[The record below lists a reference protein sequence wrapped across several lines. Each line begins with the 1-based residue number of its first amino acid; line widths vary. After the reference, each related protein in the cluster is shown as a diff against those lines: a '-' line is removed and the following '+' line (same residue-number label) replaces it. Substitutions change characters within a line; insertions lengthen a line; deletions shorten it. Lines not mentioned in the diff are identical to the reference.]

1 VTTDRRELLTIV
13 MPVYNE
19 AGTVGQVLDR
29 LLSIALPIDREII
42 VVDDGSTDGTGDVLN
57 RYRGVDG
64 VSIILATAN
73 GGKGSAVRLGLA
85 RAAGTIVTIQDADLE
100 LDPSELASL
109 VEPILRDDTRVVY
122 GSRFLAGR
130 PDAPWLTVVANR
142 VLTAVTNLLYR
153 SSLTDMETCYKVMRA
168 DVAASLDLEANRF
181 ELEPEITAK
190 ILLRGYRIKEL
201 PIRFEPRSRSAGKK
215 MRWRDGTQAL
225 AVLTR
230 LWWRGRANRGRPG
243 TGNGTPIGLLAA
255 VIALAIGAWW
265 NTFAAGGSDSHCY
278 LGQARLFAQGRTSLR
293 EPLSLDVAWPA
304 AGLTFAPA
312 GFIPSPV
319 AEGSSVAICSAGLS
333 LAMAPLIFLEPL
345 SKTWSERIAFLIV
358 PGLGAL
364 AVWLT
369 FVIGRRLGGPLV
381 GVVSAALLACDPI
394 FLYQIVQPMSDVP
407 AAALWLAVVVMV
419 TGPSPRSA
427 LSGGLAGSLAITTRP
442 NLLPLAAV
450 VALYVAA
457 TAYREEG
464 PRAALV
470 QPVAFG
476 FGLVPGGMVVAGFQL
491 AMYGSP
497 LKSGYGDAAGLFAV
511 AHLVPNLRLYL
522 GWLLEVHGPFLGLG
536 LLAPFVLRA
545 TNDRRNGSITVLLLA
560 LVATTLACYLPYLVF
575 DSWWYIRFLLPAVPL
590 LIVLTVLV
598 FHRALAFVPGLVLAR
613 APVLILGAALLGA
626 WWVKV
631 ADDRMAF
638 KLWQLE
644 RHFIDAGHY
653 AARLPGSAVVLTV
666 KDSGSVRFY
675 AKHPTV
681 SWNVLEPDWL
691 DPALETLRQKGRKPY
706 LLIEAD
712 EEERFKTRF
721 AGQSRLASLDWPP
734 VAQIGTS
741 IRVYDPDDRRR
752 YLAGETVASERLW
765 SPVARPR

>member
-1 VTTDRRELLTIV
+1 

-19 AGTVGQVLDR
+19 AATVGQVLDR

-42 VVDDGSTDGTGDVLN
+42 VVDDGSTDGTADVLS

-64 VSIILATAN
+64 VSIILATTN

-85 RAAGTIVTIQDADLE
+85 RATGTIVAIQDADLE
-100 LDPSELASL
+100 LDPSDLALL
-109 VEPILRDDTRVVY
+109 VEPILRDDARVVY

-153 SSLTDMETCYKVMRA
+153 SSLTDMETCYKVMRVE
-168 DVAASLDLEANRF
+168 VAASLGLEANRF

-190 ILLRGYRIKEL
+190 ILLRGYRITEL
-201 PIRFEPRSRSAGKK
+201 PIRFEARSRSAGKK

-230 LWWRGRANRGRPG
+230 LWWRGGANRGGGG
-243 TGNGTPIGLLAA
+243 TRNGTRIGLLAA
-255 VIALAIGAWW
+255 VIAFAMGSWW

-293 EPLSLDVAWPA
+293 EPLSLDAPWPM

-319 AEGSSVAICSAGLS
+319 EEGSSVPVCSAGLS
-333 LAMAPLIFLEPL
+333 VAMAPLVFLEPL
-345 SKTWSERIAFLIV
+345 SKTWSERIVFLIV
-358 PGLGAL
+358 PLLGAL

-369 FVIGRRLGGPLV
+369 FVIGRRLGGALV
-381 GVVSAALLACDPI
+381 GVVSAALLTCDPI

-407 AAALWLAVVVMV
+407 ATALWLAVVVMV
-419 TGPSPRSA
+419 TGRSPRRA
-427 LSGGLAGSLAITTRP
+427 LSGGLAGSLAIMTRP
-442 NLLPLAAV
+442 NLLPLAAA

-457 TAYREEG
+457 TAYREGG
-464 PRAALV
+464 PRAVLR
-470 QPVAFG
+470 QTVAYG
-476 FGLVPGGMVVAGFQL
+476 FGMVPGAMAVAGFQH

-497 LKSGYGDAAGLFAV
+497 LKSGYGDAAGLFAL
-511 AHLVPNLRLYL
+511 AHVVPNTRLYL

-545 TNDRRNGSITVLLLA
+545 SNDRRNVSIIVLLLA

-575 DSWWYIRFLLPAVPL
+575 DAWWYIRFLLPGVPL
-590 LIVLTVLV
+590 MIVLTVLV
-598 FHRALAFVPGLVLAR
+598 FHRALASLPGLVRVR
-613 APVLILGAALLGA
+613 APVLILGAVLLGA

-631 ADDRMAF
+631 ADDRLAF

-644 RHFIDAGHY
+644 RHCIDAGHY
-653 AARLPGSAVVLTV
+653 AARLPGNAVVLTV
-666 KDSGSVRFY
+666 KDSGSVLFY

-681 SWNVLEPDWL
+681 SWDVLEPDWL
-691 DPALETLRQKGRKPY
+691 DSAFETLRQKGRKPY
-706 LLIEAD
+706 ILIEAD
-712 EEERFKTRF
+712 EEEPFKTRF
-721 AGQSRLASLDWPP
+721 AGKSSLASLDWPP
-734 VAQIGTS
+734 VVQIGTS
-741 IRVYDPDDRRR
+741 IRVYDPDDRSR
-752 YLAGETVASERLW
+752 YLAGETVVSERLW